1 MDHTVVTIYCCGT
14 GEHRDKLSNI
24 VPYTWRATAGN
35 RVWMNDG
42 PGNGQHY
49 ILKSEKILKKVEG
62 GKKKVKGFSKQHKT
76 WFDNLTGISTQDNVV
91 NTLQWLWM
99 EYYRQDKP
107 TFKTVNLCG
116 WSRGAVTC
124 IMLAHAIEAAGFR
137 GKIPDLKVNVFA
149 IDPVPGLTN
158 DFGSGGSFEQT
169 GRAGT
174 PDSLSTCVNDYAAVL
189 AENVGGAMG
198 PAFRNVSPV
207 FTNRGRG
214 GGKTEYP
221 LPGSH
226 SNVAK
231 MDNVVGDLSA
241 SLCHKFLAQ
250 HGTTILLPKVM
261 TDAQE
266 VEQYARILLEH
277 GSVKTTGLIN
287 KKKEFKKW
295 DVATMRAGTV
305 RNDQR
310 GHKFFVNDHHASLV
324 AALLPRLAAYLDG
337 KAPVTPNDLGAVR
350 QRFPQTYAVLEAIGY
365 VGAPEPA

>member
-1 MDHTVVTIYCCGT
+1 MDQTVVTIYCCGT
-14 GEHRDKLSNI
+14 GEHRDKLTNT

-42 PGNGQHY
+42 AGNMQHY

-62 GKKKVKGFSKQHKT
+62 GAKKVKGFSKHHTT
-76 WFDNLTGISTQDNVV
+76 WFDNLSGISTQDNII
-91 NTLQWLWM
+91 NSLQWLWM

-107 TFKTVNLCG
+107 AFKTVNLCG

-137 GKIPDLKVNVFA
+137 GLIPDLKVNIFA

-158 DFGSGGSFEQT
+158 DFGSGGSFEKT

-174 PDSLSTCVNDYAAVL
+174 PYTLPRCVNQYAAVL

-198 PAFRNVSPV
+198 TAFRNVSPT
-207 FTNRGRG
+207 FAIG
-214 GGKTEYP
+214 GGGVKSEYP

-231 MDNVVGDLSA
+231 MDNVVGDLAA
-241 SLCHKFLAQ
+241 SLCHKFMAQ
-250 HGTTILLPKVM
+250 HGTTILVPKVM
-261 TDAQE
+261 SDPQE
-266 VEQYARILLEH
+266 LEQYARILLEH
-277 GSVKTTGLIN
+277 GRVKTSGLIN

-295 DVATMRAGTV
+295 GVASMRAGPV
-305 RNDQR
+305 ANAQR
-310 GHKFFVNDHHASLV
+310 GHKFYVNDHHF
-324 AALLPRLAAYLDG
+324 ALMKSVLPRVAGYMAGTSPLPSNEIDG
-337 KAPVTPNDLGAVR
+337 VR
-350 QRFPQTYAVLEAIGY
+350 QRFPQTYAAMGALGY
-365 VGAPEPA
+365 VDAPEPA